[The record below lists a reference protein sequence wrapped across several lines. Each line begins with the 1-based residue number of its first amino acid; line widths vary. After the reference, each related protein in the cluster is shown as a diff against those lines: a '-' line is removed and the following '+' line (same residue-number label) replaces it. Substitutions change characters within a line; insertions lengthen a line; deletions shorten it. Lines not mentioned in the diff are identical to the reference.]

1 MKKEF
6 KQYLINQNLSA
17 NTINSYLF
25 TLNQLHK
32 MYDIVS
38 NQEKVIR
45 LQDVFD

>member
-32 MYDIVS
+32 MYDKLFAIDLC
-38 NQEKVIR
+38 E
-45 LQDVFD
+45 L